1 MKRLLS
7 LVLALLMLC
16 CVSITAFATE
26 NNTSETEDDPR
37 NYNVTTVCPWEQI
50 STYGVNPPTEG
61 WDIRTDGAYTFSGKA
76 SYSKLYLSKL
86 IYGSTYYAV
95 TVTNRSYSNVLTVNP
110 HDVYPTASIDID
122 PREDMYQRFMLK
134 EGKTYFSL
142 SFEAPSDF
150 EGIVTEWIY
159 Q

>member
-1 MKRLLS
+1 MKKFLS
-7 LVLALLMLC
+7 LMLAIFMLAS
-16 CVSITAFATE
+16 VSIPVFAAE
-26 NNTSETEDDPR
+26 NEAEEDFSQ
-37 NYNVTTVCPWEQI
+37 NYNVTDVCPWEQI
-50 STYGVNPPTEG
+50 ATYGVNPPTEG
-61 WDIRTDGAYTFSGKA
+61 WNILTEGAYSFEGKA

-86 IYGSTYYAV
+86 IYGSSYYAV

-110 HDVYPTASIDID
+110 HDAYPTASIEVD
-122 PREDMYQRFMLK
+122 PRDDMYQRFMLK